1 MFENIFRRQDAS
13 EEAKKPYAGAD
24 LYVDAPI
31 APAQPHRIERSRP
44 VFTGMEDHS
53 ISLEEAS
60 SLTRNYRQSAANG
73 SVKGKFFS
81 RAAIEQLLAQEDTVG
96 IRYYYGID
104 AEGKQEMV
112 LVGVNGLGQDLD
124 EGFIFGRPLPISRFH
139 AESNP
144 LNS

>member
-1 MFENIFRRQDAS
+1 MFDNIFRKHNLN
-13 EEAKKPYAGAD
+13 EETQQQSGVE

-31 APAQPHRIERSRP
+31 APVLPQRVERNRP

-53 ISLEEAS
+53 ISVEEAG
-60 SLTRNYRQSAANG
+60 SLTRNYRQSAG
-73 SVKGKFFS
+73 SGAVKGKFFS

-112 LVGVNGLGQDLD
+112 VVGVNGLGQDLD
-124 EGFIFGRPLPISRFH
+124 EGFIFGHPLPISRFH
-139 AESNP
+139 AEANP